1 MSGKRPPRT
10 PVARL
15 HENRDGPIAPF
26 RRRPFLLA
34 RRPKMSLNRLLLA
47 LPVAALFVP
56 AMAHASGD
64 VGSAPPHAPSEGA
77 AEGDLQVPRLRAGLS
92 LFAPAA
98 DRAPA
103 DGAPADGER
112 FAAKKKKAAEPAA
125 ASGDVVDDEAPAA
138 DPPKASDGEEVSTAL
153 PDDEVKVGGTVLG
166 DSVGGATGF
175 VFKQGIY
182 TQSDLGGF
190 FVIGNS
196 LGSPTGFSI
205 AEDCGGPPCAPV
217 PTSQLQPYIGL
228 SVGYDIQEWL
238 GVQLSFGTGFVANAA
253 VYDDS
258 LENPRD
264 YGLTNINLAVVGSF
278 YVLERLAIMGK
289 VMGGATFI
297 SPEPLPDEP
306 TIGGNAGFGVGVRYA
321 TLLPDVFVGI
331 DGNVIVAVI
340 PSSGPELVIIPG
352 ISFAPVIK
360 YVF

>member
-1 MSGKRPPRT
+1 MSLKT
-10 PVARL
+10 T
-15 HENRDGPIAPF
+15 
-26 RRRPFLLA
+26 LLA
-34 RRPKMSLNRLLLA
+34 VPLALLLA
-47 LPVAALFVP
+47 PAA
-56 AMAHASGD
+56 AHASGD
-64 VGSAPPHAPSEGA
+64 RNPSPLPEVPHFQLVSSGP
-77 AEGDLQVPRLRAGLS
+77 LL
-92 LFAPAA
+92 
-98 DRAPA
+98 
-103 DGAPADGER
+103 
-112 FAAKKKKAAEPAA
+112 AAKKAKAAAASAEPAA
-125 ASGDVVDDEAPAA
+125 EEEIPSAEEAA
-138 DPPKASDGEEVSTAL
+138 KKSDGEETSTAL
-153 PDDEVKVGGTVLG
+153 PDAEVKVGGTVLG

-205 AEDCGGPPCAPV
+205 SEECGGPPCKPV

-228 SVGYDIQEWL
+228 SVGYDILQWL

-253 VYDDS
+253 VYGDN

-264 YGLTNINLAVVGSF
+264 YGLTNIDLAIVGSF

-289 VMGGATFI
+289 VFGGATFM
-297 SPEPLPDEP
+297 SPEPAPLEP
-306 TIGGNAGFGVGVRYA
+306 TIGGNAGVGFGVRYA

-331 DGNVIVAVI
+331 DGNVLVAFI
-340 PSSGPELVIIPG
+340 PSSGGAPVIIPG